1 MKKYIF
7 YSLIT
12 LLILGCSNTTN
23 SIKVNNKQ
31 NINSA
36 KNIYTLIYKKI
47 YQKDIDGAD
56 DLYIKLKTD
65 FENSDLTK
73 KAAKDLAIIHMQNK
87 EYILANFYLQEALS
101 IDSNDEFTKF
111 LLIKNQFLAALE
123 NQRDVNYMQKAL
135 KALELNRNLVYS
147 DDYVI
152 LANSM
157 LTRVKLDMLYKN
169 IEIGSLYQKLN
180 KTNAA
185 KLYLERAKELGIDSK
200 EIYKP

>member
-23 SIKVNNKQ
+23 NIKVNNIQKMD
-31 NINSA
+31 SA
-36 KNIYTLIYKKI
+36 ENIYTLIYKKI
-47 YQKDIDGAD
+47 YQKNIDDAD

-73 KAAKDLAIIHMQNK
+73 KAAKDLAIVHMQNK

-101 IDSNDEFTKF
+101 IDSNDEFAKF
-111 LLIKNQFLAALE
+111 LLIKNQFLAAVE
-123 NQRDVNYMQKAL
+123 NQRDINYMQKAL

-157 LTRVKLDMLYKN
+157 LTRVKLDILYKN
-169 IEIGSLYQKLN
+169 REIGNLYQRLN

-185 KLYLERAKELGIDSK
+185 KLYLEKAKELGIDSK

>member
-1 MKKYIF
+1 
-7 YSLIT
+7 
-12 LLILGCSNTTN
+12 
-23 SIKVNNKQ
+23 
-31 NINSA
+31 
-36 KNIYTLIYKKI
+36 
-47 YQKDIDGAD
+47 
-56 DLYIKLKTD
+56 
-65 FENSDLTK
+65 
-73 KAAKDLAIIHMQNK
+73 MQNK

-101 IDSNDEFTKF
+101 IDSNDEFAKF

-169 IEIGSLYQKLN
+169 REIGSLYQKLN